1 MYAPAN
7 VRLQATAASS
17 LFWSALLRLESR
29 SCFARLR
36 RGVRQTKGST
46 AMSDQVIVVSASTH
60 IARAIDVVRRH
71 FSDVE
76 HHMRNRVHPDVEFTP
91 LRDSEGE
98 CRFRKTIRILGIPI
112 VDEVVLKRQPDGSI
126 TEDFV
131 AGPSRDMRLVS
142 SFRADGPQRTATTLT
157 VQMPV
162 RGMKW
167 LAAPWLRL
175 LIARRLTR
183 ALDEDRRDL
192 EGGSYPS

>member
-1 MYAPAN
+1 M
-7 VRLQATAASS
+7 
-17 LFWSALLRLESR
+17 SARVL
-29 SCFARLR
+29 
-36 RGVRQTKGST
+36 
-46 AMSDQVIVVSASTH
+46 VVSASTH

-71 FSDVE
+71 FGDVQ
-76 HHMRNRVHPDVEFTP
+76 HHVTNPVHPGVEFTP
-91 LRDSEGE
+91 IADPDGE

-126 TEDFV
+126 TEDSV
-131 AGPSRDMRLVS
+131 AGPSMGMRLVS
-142 SFRADGPQRTATTLT
+142 SFRADGPGGTTTTLT

-162 RGMKW
+162 RGLKW

-192 EGGSYPS
+192 EGGGYPS